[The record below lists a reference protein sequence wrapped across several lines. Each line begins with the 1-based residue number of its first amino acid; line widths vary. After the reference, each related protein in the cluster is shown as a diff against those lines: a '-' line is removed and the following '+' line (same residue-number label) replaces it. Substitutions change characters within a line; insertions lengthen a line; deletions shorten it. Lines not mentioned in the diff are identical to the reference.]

1 MAYIGIQPELSRQV
15 LAQSFNGDG
24 SQTNFTLN
32 NSVSNNKD
40 IEVLVD
46 NVQQSPYD
54 GSYSVSGT
62 TLTFSEAPSSGTNNI
77 YVIHRS
83 STIVSNQIIPDDGSV
98 TSSKLTGN
106 ITTPANLTVTGD
118 SVLNGT
124 ATING
129 GNNSVGLF
137 LRNGADIRFYNAN
150 NTGSADLYCDT
161 NGELKTLNSI
171 TAAGGFKLGSEL
183 KTSWGKSKKQKVQNS
198 VDGLTINSGSWTTI
212 VSVSITVSAGSDVFV
227 MFNGEQNAE
236 NGAAW
241 QWVALFRDNT
251 QLGTTTIEVNQQSW
265 NSNFHPHWWDENLPA
280 GTYTYSCKAY
290 NGSNWCTWGE
300 HSEPTIQAIEFGV

>member
-15 LAQSFNGDG
+15 VAQSFNGTG
-24 SQTNFTLN
+24 SQVNFTL
-32 NSVSNNKD
+32 SQPVSATKD

-54 GSYSVSGT
+54 GSYSVNGT

-77 YVIHRS
+77 YVIHRGV
-83 STIVSNQIIPDDGSV
+83 TVVSNQVIPDNGSV
-98 TSSKLTGN
+98 TSAKLSGN
-106 ITTPANLTVTGD
+106 ITTPGNLSVTGTTEILG
-118 SVLNGT
+118 SS
-124 ATING
+124 G
-129 GNNSVGLF
+129 GASLF
-137 LRNGADIRFYNAN
+137 LRNGGDLRIFNAN
-150 NTGSADLYCDT
+150 NTGFADLYCDT
-161 NGELKTLNSI
+161 NGELRTLNSI
-171 TAAGGFKLGSEL
+171 NAGGGFRLGSEL
-183 KTSWGKSKKQKVQNS
+183 KTSWGKSKKQRVQNS
-198 VDGLTINSGSWTTI
+198 IDGLTINSGSWTTI
-212 VSVSITVSAGSDVFV
+212 VSVNITVSAGSDVLV
-227 MFNGEQNAE
+227 MFNGESNAE

-251 QLGTTTIEVNQQSW
+251 QLGTTTIEVNNQSW

-290 NGSNWCTWGE
+290 NGSNWCSWGE